1 MAQYVLTENEKI
13 IVDNVSIPQYYNDF
27 IVPKKP
33 GFRKISAERPSGI
46 CPFHSDTDP
55 SFHFW
60 KEKKAY
66 HCFGCHASG
75 NVISMHIRWQQ
86 IEYKRFVDK
95 NTAIREIANAYG
107 IELVLDESGDV
118 KTESVFDV
126 AKRKTASAQYENNG
140 MDGDKMSIVKFR
152 TFNNQVKNT
161 ISKSPYIDGETAAR
175 QYHKLDLTLSGYLAE
190 VKGASRSDG

>member
-1 MAQYVLTENEKI
+1 MAFTLSVNEQK
-13 IVDNVSIPQYYNDF
+13 IVDNVSIPQYYNDN
-27 IVPKKP
+27 IVPNKQ
-33 GFRKISAERPSGI
+33 GFRPISAERPSGI

-60 KEKKAY
+60 KEKKAF
-66 HCFGCHASG
+66 HCFGCKTSG
-75 NVISMHIRWQQ
+75 NVIRMHILWQK
-86 IEYKRFVDK
+86 EFHKRYVDK
-95 NTAIREIANAYG
+95 NTAVKELAQMYG
-107 IELVLDESGDV
+107 VELEVDETGEAKV
-118 KTESVFDV
+118 ESVFDI
-126 AKRKTASAQYENNG
+126 AKRKTASAQYESNG

-161 ISKSPYIDGETAAR
+161 ISRSPYIDGETAAR